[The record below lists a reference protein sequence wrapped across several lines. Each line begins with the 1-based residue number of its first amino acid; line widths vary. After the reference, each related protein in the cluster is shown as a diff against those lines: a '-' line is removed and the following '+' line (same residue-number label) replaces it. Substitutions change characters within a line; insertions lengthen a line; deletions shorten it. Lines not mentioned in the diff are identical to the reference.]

1 VKKYVSNTP
10 KVGHL
15 LSYNGVSQVPDFQWL
30 AREVD
35 QEECMHSD
43 SEYGDLVSFSLIGL
57 DLMGYCEE
65 SPFE

>member
-15 LSYNGVSQVPDFQWL
+15 LSYNGVSLVPDFQWL

-43 SEYGDLVSFSLIGL
+43 SEYGDLVSFSLIGI
-57 DLMGYCEE
+57 
-65 SPFE
+65 